1 MKVATAA
8 DSVSSTPFYV
18 VALVTR
24 VGSLLASMIDCCVDI
39 RDWSSLNLAAFA
51 AFNAS
56 FMPFTAAV
64 S

>member
-18 VALVTR
+18 VAVATR
-24 VGSLLASMIDCCVDI
+24 DASPASMIDCCVDI

-56 FMPFTAAV
+56 FMPSTAAV